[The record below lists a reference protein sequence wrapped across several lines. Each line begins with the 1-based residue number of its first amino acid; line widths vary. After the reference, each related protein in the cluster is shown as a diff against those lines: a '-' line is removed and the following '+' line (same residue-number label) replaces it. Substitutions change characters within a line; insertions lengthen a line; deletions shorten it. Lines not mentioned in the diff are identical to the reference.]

1 MMSCTEAEQIISAA
15 FDGEQVDA
23 RALELAKEHC
33 RECEECAVFVTTL
46 AAISRLPSPE
56 MPEPAIERMLAALRD
71 EYPADSEAPVEAEP
85 ALEPQP
91 VHEVVRSRA
100 PVWAPWA
107 AAAAVLVVVAGVV
120 TSQGVRYLLQPSSGA
135 DSEISLTD
143 TSGDRQMENGAA
155 ESDLSAQQPPAEDE
169 AVTAT
174 EGPSYVLFGQNVYRL
189 SAATSGEPT
198 GSRVGSVTSALD
210 TGGAATNYPAYADP
224 SSDAIIVDV
233 GDDALMRFEPVVRTL
248 RGTAYALRS
257 GAISAFGQW
266 PSLPPGIPEPSAP
279 DGSPVF
285 IAAGTDDVGVTVYV
299 RPGTDPSDGFAI
311 APGTAPSDPAAGNT
325 GWTWWEPRR

>member
-107 AAAAVLVVVAGVV
+107 AAAAVLVVVAGLV

-285 IAAGTDDVGVTVYV
+285 IAAGTDDVGATVYV
-299 RPGTDPSDGFAI
+299 RPGTDPPDGFAI